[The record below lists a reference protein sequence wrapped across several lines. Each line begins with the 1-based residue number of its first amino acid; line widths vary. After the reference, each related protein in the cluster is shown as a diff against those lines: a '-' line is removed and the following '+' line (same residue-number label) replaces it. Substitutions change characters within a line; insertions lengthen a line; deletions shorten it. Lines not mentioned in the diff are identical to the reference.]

1 MIDPDFDY
9 KDTDKKAKEYY
20 DKKKNK
26 KKMEMKK
33 ELNWKNNIIT
43 IIEKDDAKI
52 ELRNIIF

>member
-1 MIDPDFDY
+1 MI
-9 KDTDKKAKEYY
+9 
-20 DKKKNK
+20 KKKNK